1 MCVTP
6 RDRWRAQLA
15 ARRPA
20 ASANSDCPFI
30 LPAQKRSSALFSSR
44 RGPMRGKPRVL
55 TVMDIH
61 FLSRRRRCSILSS
74 CIDPE
79 KNWQLRRQT
88 ASLLLPEDRPS
99 AQIIE
104 DSNQALSGSMSGSAA
119 MGGSVAACV
128 SQSRLR
134 QLGSVRLYG
143 IQTLTWPSRRVSSP
157 STPLARFCR
166 IVCCAKPWSARDAF
180 IDVLDGYTLSDLVKP
195 RAQLQAMLSTESVK
209 PVRGHAGTRRR
220 GREQGRRVQ

>member
-1 MCVTP
+1 MTP
-6 RDRWRAQLA
+6 RDRCRAQLA

-20 ASANSDCPFI
+20 ASANSDCPLV
-30 LPAQKRSSALFSSR
+30 LPAQKRSSAVFSSR

-61 FLSRRRRCSILSS
+61 FLSRRRRCSTLSS

-79 KNWQLRRQT
+79 KT
-88 ASLLLPEDRPS
+88 GSLLLPQDRPS

-104 DSNQALSGSMSGSAA
+104 ESNQALSGSMSGSAA
-119 MGGSVAACV
+119 IGGSMAACV
-128 SQSRLR
+128 SQTRLR
-134 QLGSVRLYG
+134 QLSSVRLYA
-143 IQTLTWPSRRVSSP
+143 IQSLTWPSRRVSSP

-180 IDVLDGYTLSDLVKP
+180 IEVLEGYTLSDLVKP
-195 RAQLQAMLSTESVK
+195 RARLQAMLSIETVK
-209 PVRGHAGTRRR
+209 PVRAHAGTRRR
-220 GREQGRRVQ
+220 GREQGRRVH